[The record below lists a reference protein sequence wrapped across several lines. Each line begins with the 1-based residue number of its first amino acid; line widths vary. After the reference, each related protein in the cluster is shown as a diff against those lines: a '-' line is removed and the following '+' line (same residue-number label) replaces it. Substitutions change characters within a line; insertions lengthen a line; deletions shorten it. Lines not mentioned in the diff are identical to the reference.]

1 MQSEMN
7 RNNKVIVEIM
17 GGLGNQL
24 FQYAAARALS
34 LKLNSLL
41 VIDLSWFY
49 GDYGRNFCLDGF
61 NLPVIYSNR
70 YQILPFGVGRF
81 VRRILKELLR
91 KRSGASIYEEPHF
104 HHDDNFRNIEGSVY
118 LSGYFQS
125 PKYFLGFDDQIRADL
140 KFPSDYPEK
149 LEPILRRIKESDAIA
164 IHIRRGDYLAS
175 KKNIDIYHTQSN
187 QYYLE
192 AVGILSKCLKN
203 PFCFIFSDDSTW
215 VKNNLNFNIPYEIVD
230 VNSPDE
236 PFWDMMLM
244 SQCKYFAIANSSF
257 SWWAAWLCDYPKKIV
272 IAPKKWF
279 KSDKGIQDLLPIEWV
294 KL

>member
-1 MQSEMN
+1 MQAEMN
-7 RNNKVIVEIM
+7 RNNRVIVGVM

-34 LKLNSLL
+34 LKLNSIL
-41 VIDLSWFY
+41 VIDLSWFL
-49 GDYGRNFCLDGF
+49 GCYGRNYCLDSF
-61 NLPVIYSNR
+61 NLPVMYSNR
-70 YQILPFGVGRF
+70 YQMLPFGVGRF
-81 VRRILKELLR
+81 ARRIFKEFLR
-91 KRSGASIYEEPHF
+91 RRLGASVYKEPYF
-104 HHDDNFRNIEGSVY
+104 YYDDNFTSIEDSVY

-149 LEPILRRIKESDAIA
+149 LEPILRRINESDAIA

-175 KKNIDIYHTQSN
+175 KKNIDIYHSQSN

-192 AVGILSKCLKN
+192 AVGILSKSLKK
-203 PFCFIFSDDSTW
+203 PYCFIFSDDSTW

-230 VNSPDE
+230 ANSPDE

-244 SQCKYFAIANSSF
+244 SRCKHFAIANSSF
-257 SWWAAWLCDYPKKIV
+257 SWWAAWLCDNPEKMV

-279 KSDKGIQDLLPIEWV
+279 KSDKSTQDLLPIEWV
-294 KL
+294 TL